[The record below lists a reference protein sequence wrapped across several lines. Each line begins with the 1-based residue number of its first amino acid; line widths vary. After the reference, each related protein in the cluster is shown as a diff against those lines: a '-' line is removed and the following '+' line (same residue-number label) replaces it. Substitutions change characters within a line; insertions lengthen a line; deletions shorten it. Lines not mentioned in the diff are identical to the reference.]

1 MNRCNSR
8 LFTIL
13 SKNILKLF
21 WAISHYNWFYSD
33 IFLTN
38 LPANRARPTSPSNMS
53 SVIYCDNPNP
63 SISMYARDLV
73 DEPTFKMHVILDNWL
88 SEEDRKFI
96 QADLV
101 VTAESNVMM
110 HLMDVDGEAI
120 ADLVARGKTLGMKFR
135 TPQDE
140 QNFMN
145 SSGDFFMTWSND
157 PIPVNVSF
165 SPTPSS

>member
-1 MNRCNSR
+1 
-8 LFTIL
+8 
-13 SKNILKLF
+13 
-21 WAISHYNWFYSD
+21 
-33 IFLTN
+33 
-38 LPANRARPTSPSNMS
+38 MS

-63 SISMYARDLV
+63 AISMYARDLV
-73 DEPTFKMHVILDNWL
+73 DEPTFKMQVILDNCL

-96 QADLV
+96 QADHHV
-101 VTAESNVMM
+101 ITSQSNVMM
-110 HLMDVDGEAI
+110 FLMDEDGEAI
-120 ADLVARGKTLGMKFR
+120 ADLVARGKTLGMRFR

-140 QNFMN
+140 ENFMN

>member
-1 MNRCNSR
+1 
-8 LFTIL
+8 
-13 SKNILKLF
+13 
-21 WAISHYNWFYSD
+21 
-33 IFLTN
+33 
-38 LPANRARPTSPSNMS
+38 MS

-63 SISMYARDLV
+63 FISMYARDLV